1 MNIIIVCK
9 SEDSKKDVIKT
20 FKKLLMLESKKAD
33 EANDYFIVGKT
44 IYRFIIAKDK
54 FYYDKSVW
62 KCISDDVFK
71 GQIKMKIFYLGG

>member
-33 EANDYFIVGKT
+33 EANDYFI
-44 IYRFIIAKDK
+44 IAKDK